1 MIKTEYKLYLVFG
14 FLLAIAFGFRF
25 YKSHDHLPI
34 GCDEFGYL
42 QLANK
47 FRGEIPDAN
56 LISDLVVQLE
66 KEGFEYLSY
75 AWMITPH
82 AHHIHPET
90 GNKINQ
96 YQPGTSLILSL
107 ISKRGS
113 QYLFPVLIVLFGVLL
128 LVILREKISGTDF
141 EKVVFTV
148 IVFFVFGFFSSPFV
162 SEYSQIN
169 SLGFTFIPLITAGM
183 LFKKHPFYSLVFLM
197 FCVNFRIVNVILLLP
212 ILIGGGLLTPFKVKH
227 YIRLVIVGVLILLPL
242 LIHNFWQTGNPFA
255 LTYSSADTSWVNYD
269 GFVKNAKFYFSLR
282 SDWFKANLIAVV
294 LVFIF
299 GWLKKIEKKEVVI
312 AISLFSINYTFFVIH
327 NVQMNYYPY
336 ASSLFNLGLIS
347 GILLKPII
355 DFKYKLHFLLTCSIV
370 CLIVGLVRYMEYDR
384 KDREESL
391 TFLLNELK
399 SSDVV
404 WSNMYSGT
412 TEYVNNNL
420 GMRYY
425 AGSSESRKFVVRSL
439 HKMNKKQVFI
449 IEDLLFSKELL
460 ISELKS
466 LKLNFKEE
474 KKGTWNLIKIE

>member
-1 MIKTEYKLYLVFG
+1 MIKTEFKMYLVFG

-47 FRGEIPDAN
+47 FRGETPDAN

-82 AHHIHPET
+82 AHHIHPGTANE
-90 GNKINQ
+90 INQ

-113 QYLFPVLIVLFGVLL
+113 QYLFPVLIVLFSILL
-128 LVILREKISGTDF
+128 LVILRKKISGTDF

-148 IVFFVFGFFSSPFV
+148 VIFFVFGFFSSPFV

-169 SLGFTFIPLITAGM
+169 SLGFTFIPLIIAGM

-197 FCVNFRIVNVILLLP
+197 FCVNFRIINVILILP
-212 ILIGGGLLTPFKVKH
+212 ILIMGGLLIPFKAKN
-227 YIRLVIVGVLILLPL
+227 YIRLIIVGVLILLPL

-255 LTYSSADTSWVNYD
+255 LTYSSADTSWVNYE
-269 GFVKNAKFYFSLR
+269 GVIENVKFYFSLR
-282 SDWFKANLIAVV
+282 SGWLKVNLIAVI

-299 GWLKKIEKKEVVI
+299 RWFKKIEKKEVVI
-312 AISLFSINYTFFVIH
+312 AISLFLINYTFFVLH

-370 CLIVGLVRYMEYDR
+370 CLAVGLGRFLEYEK
-384 KDREESL
+384 KDRDQSL
-391 TFLLNELK
+391 IFLLQEVK
-399 SSDVV
+399 TSDVV
-404 WSNMYSGT
+404 WSDMYSGT
-412 TEYVNNNL
+412 TEYVNGNR

-425 AGSSESRKFVVRSL
+425 GGSPEARKFVVSL
-439 HKMNKKQVFI
+439 LHEMKKKQVFI
-449 IEDLLFSKELL
+449 INDLLFDKQELIKDL
-460 ISELKS
+460 HS
-466 LKLNFKEE
+466 LKLHFKEE
-474 KKGTWNLIKIE
+474 KKGEWNLIRVE